1 MGDSMLSQNQMVDWL
16 EGVIEAIHDGIL
28 VIDRSGTV
36 QLINEEYTQITGVKR
51 EQIIGKPLLQVRP
64 SAKLPQVLKDGRARE
79 GVFRKEKSM
88 EYVVDM
94 APIIK
99 DDEVVGAVSVCKS
112 IPEVYQLSEELK
124 RSRKRVQQLKQAF
137 GRIHQ
142 STYTFS
148 HIIGQNKDLLH
159 MIERAKKAA
168 ATNLSILLTGESG
181 TGKELVAQSIHHT
194 SSRSS
199 SPFVP
204 VNCAAI
210 PSALLESELFGY
222 EKGAFTSSNED
233 GKSGLFELAHGGTL
247 FLDEIGDMP
256 VDLQS
261 KLLRVLQ
268 EGTFRKI
275 GGLEEQKVDVRII
288 AATNKDLPSMV
299 ANKKFREDLFYRIN
313 TIQLAIPP
321 LRKRKDDIPAIL
333 TSLLKEQG
341 NTNIQVAPQA
351 MSTLHQYEWPGNIR
365 ELKNAVHYAISM
377 CEGST
382 ISVEHLPD
390 TIRPTTGYRPTDR
403 PRLLEDVLRDTER
416 EVIVSVLNKTGT
428 SVVGKK
434 AAAKQLGISLAS
446 LYNKL
451 SKLNIT

>member
-1 MGDSMLSQNQMVDWL
+1 MLSQNQMVDWL

-390 TIRPTTGYRPTDR
+390 TIRPTPGYRPTDR

>member
-1 MGDSMLSQNQMVDWL
+1 MLSQNQMVDWL

-416 EVIVSVLNKTGT
+416 EVIISVLHKTGT

>member
-390 TIRPTTGYRPTDR
+390 TIRPTPGYRPTDR

>member
-1 MGDSMLSQNQMVDWL
+1 MLSQNQMVDWL

-51 EQIIGKPLLQVRP
+51 EQIIGKPLIQVRP

-416 EVIVSVLNKTGT
+416 EAIVSVLNKTGT

>member
-1 MGDSMLSQNQMVDWL
+1 MLSQNQMVDWL

-51 EQIIGKPLLQVRP
+51 DQIIGKPLLQVRP

>member
-51 EQIIGKPLLQVRP
+51 EQIIGKPLIQVRP

-142 STYTFS
+142 ATYTFS

-299 ANKKFREDLFYRIN
+299 SNKKFREDLFYRIN

-341 NTNIQVAPQA
+341 HTGIQVAPQA
-351 MSTLHQYEWPGNIR
+351 MNTLHQYEWPGNIR

-390 TIRPTTGYRPTDR
+390 TIRPTTGYRPTDS

-428 SVVGKK
+428 SVIGKK

>member
-1 MGDSMLSQNQMVDWL
+1 MLSQNQMVDWL

-28 VIDRSGTV
+28 VIDRNGTV
-36 QLINEEYTQITGVKR
+36 QLINEEYTQITGVRR
-51 EQIIGKPLLQVRP
+51 EQIIGKPLIQVRP
-64 SAKLPQVLKDGRARE
+64 SAKLPQVLKDGQTRE
-79 GVFRKEKSM
+79 GVFRKEKSL

-148 HIIGQNKDLLH
+148 HIVGQNTDLLH

-210 PSALLESELFGY
+210 PSTLLESELFGY
-222 EKGAFTSSNED
+222 EKGAFTSSKED
-233 GKSGLFELAHGGTL
+233 GKIGLFELAHGGTL

-299 ANKKFREDLFYRIN
+299 ANKKFREDLFYRMN
-313 TIQLAIPP
+313 TIQLTIPP

-341 NTNIQVAPQA
+341 DSGIQIDPQA

-365 ELKNAVHYAISM
+365 ELKNAFHYAISM

-382 ISVEHLPD
+382 ISVDHLPD
-390 TIRPTTGYRPTDR
+390 TIRPTAGHRPIDSH
-403 PRLLEDVLRDTER
+403 RLLEDILRDTER
-416 EVIVSVLNKTGT
+416 EAIVSVLNKTGT
-428 SVVGKK
+428 SVIGKK

>member
-1 MGDSMLSQNQMVDWL
+1 MVDWL

-365 ELKNAVHYAISM
+365 ELKNAVHYGISM

>member
-1 MGDSMLSQNQMVDWL
+1 MLSQNQMVDWL

>member
-1 MGDSMLSQNQMVDWL
+1 MLSQNQMVDWL

-390 TIRPTTGYRPTDR
+390 TIRPSTGYRPTDR
-403 PRLLEDVLRDTER
+403 PRLLENVLRDTER

>member
-1 MGDSMLSQNQMVDWL
+1 
-16 EGVIEAIHDGIL
+16 
-28 VIDRSGTV
+28 
-36 QLINEEYTQITGVKR
+36 
-51 EQIIGKPLLQVRP
+51 
-64 SAKLPQVLKDGRARE
+64 
-79 GVFRKEKSM
+79 
-88 EYVVDM
+88 
-94 APIIK
+94 
-99 DDEVVGAVSVCKS
+99 
-112 IPEVYQLSEELK
+112 
-124 RSRKRVQQLKQAF
+124 
-137 GRIHQ
+137 
-142 STYTFS
+142 
-148 HIIGQNKDLLH
+148 
-159 MIERAKKAA
+159 
-168 ATNLSILLTGESG
+168 
-181 TGKELVAQSIHHT
+181 
-194 SSRSS
+194 
-199 SPFVP
+199 
-204 VNCAAI
+204 
-210 PSALLESELFGY
+210 
-222 EKGAFTSSNED
+222 
-233 GKSGLFELAHGGTL
+233 
-247 FLDEIGDMP
+247 
-256 VDLQS
+256 
-261 KLLRVLQ
+261 
-268 EGTFRKI
+268 
-275 GGLEEQKVDVRII
+275 
-288 AATNKDLPSMV
+288 MV

-390 TIRPTTGYRPTDR
+390 TIRPTKGYRPTDR

>member
-51 EQIIGKPLLQVRP
+51 DQIIGKPLLQVRP

>member
-1 MGDSMLSQNQMVDWL
+1 MGDTMLSQNQMVDWL

-28 VIDRSGTV
+28 VIDRNGTV
-36 QLINEEYTQITGVKR
+36 QLINEEYTQITGVRR
-51 EQIIGKPLLQVRP
+51 EQIIGKPLIQVRP
-64 SAKLPQVLKDGRARE
+64 SAKLPQVLKDGQARE
-79 GVFRKEKSM
+79 GVFRKEKSL

-148 HIIGQNKDLLH
+148 HIVGQNTDLLH

-181 TGKELVAQSIHHT
+181 TGKELVAQSIHHI

-210 PSALLESELFGY
+210 PSTLLESELFGY
-222 EKGAFTSSNED
+222 EKGAFTSSKED
-233 GKSGLFELAHGGTL
+233 GKIGLFELAHGGTL

-299 ANKKFREDLFYRIN
+299 ANKKFREDLFYRMN
-313 TIQLAIPP
+313 TIQLTIPP

-341 NTNIQVAPQA
+341 DSGIQIDPQA

-390 TIRPTTGYRPTDR
+390 TIRPIAGHRPIDSH
-403 PRLLEDVLRDTER
+403 RLLEDILRDTER
-416 EVIVSVLNKTGT
+416 EAIVSVLNKTGT
-428 SVVGKK
+428 SVIGKK